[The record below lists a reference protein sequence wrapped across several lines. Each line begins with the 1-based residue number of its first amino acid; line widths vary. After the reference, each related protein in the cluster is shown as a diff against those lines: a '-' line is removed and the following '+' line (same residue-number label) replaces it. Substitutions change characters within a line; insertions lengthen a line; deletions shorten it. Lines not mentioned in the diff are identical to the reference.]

1 MHFLAVGRDLSS
13 ALYRGHP
20 ADSEIPPSAD
30 DAVMCLCQNYDC
42 LSVITK
48 LLSKSQGPSGQF
60 YPASISTGGYVW
72 AS

>member
-13 ALYRGHP
+13 ALYWGHP
-20 ADSEIPPSAD
+20 ADSQIPLFAD

-48 LLSKSQGPSGQF
+48 PLSKSQRPSIEFLSGLD
-60 YPASISTGGYVW
+60 
-72 AS
+72 

>member
-20 ADSEIPPSAD
+20 ADSESPLFHD
-30 DAVMCLCQNYDC
+30 DAVMCSCQNYDC

-48 LLSKSQGPSGQF
+48 RLSQSQGPWGEF
-60 YPASISTGGYVW
+60 YQGSISTGSHVC

>member
-20 ADSEIPPSAD
+20 ADSETPLFAD

-48 LLSKSQGPSGQF
+48 LLSKPQRPSGEF
-60 YPASISTGGYVW
+60 YQASISTAGYVC